1 MMVTESNECE
11 CIEVCDR
18 WAFTED
24 GMLGHF
30 CPYIP
35 GGGSDCKQTIYHNMQ
50 PNIIKKD

>member
-24 GMLGHF
+24 GMLGYF